1 MFSAGNAPERHRV
14 ARFRCEGEVVVDMYA
29 GIGYFTLPY
38 LIHAG
43 AQLVHACEWNPNA
56 VTALRYIFM
65 IVIINYIK
73 AQRLSW
79 FGHLHRMPEERMIE
93 KVYKWKPMLRRP
105 LGR

>member
-14 ARFRCEGEVVVDMYA
+14 AKFRCEGEVVVDMFA

-56 VTALRYIFM
+56 VIALRYIF
-65 IVIINYIK
+65 IIFSLTRNV
-73 AQRLSW
+73 
-79 FGHLHRMPEERMIE
+79 FGIS
-93 KVYKWKPMLRRP
+93 VWKPVGLRRMWKKP
-105 LGR
+105 LYVI

>member
-14 ARFRCEGEVVVDMYA
+14 AKFRCEGEVVVDMYA

-56 VTALRYIFM
+56 VIALRYIFI
-65 IVIINYIK
+65 IVSVTRNVFRI
-73 AQRLSW
+73 S
-79 FGHLHRMPEERMIE
+79 
-93 KVYKWKPMLRRP
+93 VWKSVGLRRMWKNP
-105 LGR
+105 LYVMWHQ